1 MHYWKEGFKLKREL
15 KWKWLFFFVGLAVMT
30 FGVSMIVE
38 GKALGVGPWD
48 VLHIAL
54 FDRVGLSI
62 GTWAVI
68 TGVVIVGS
76 TSLLLKEWPKLA
88 TCLNMILCGVFIDF
102 FNWLLPNSPSA
113 LFDVLYF
120 VLGVIVLGVGC
131 ALYISPK
138 LGAGPRDTLMILF
151 SKKFGCSI
159 GNARLAMEAM
169 IAIIGWSLGGPIGF
183 GTIIIALFTGYI
195 VQLSLPFFERLLK
208 SRLDS
213 EGLANARSPKN
224 IEHLAKEI

>member
-1 MHYWKEGFKLKREL
+1 MKREL
-15 KWKWLFFFVGLAVMT
+15 KWKWLFFFVGLAVMS

-54 FDRVGLSI
+54 FQSVGLSI
-62 GTWAVI
+62 GSWAVI

-102 FNWLLPNSPSA
+102 FTWLLPNSTWV
-113 LFDVLYF
+113 LFDVFYF
-120 VLGVIVLGVGC
+120 LAGVIVLGVGC

-151 SKKFGCSI
+151 AKKFGCSI
-159 GNARLAMEAM
+159 GNARLAMEAL
-169 IAIIGWSLGGPIGF
+169 IAIIGWSLGGPIGV
-183 GTIIIALFTGYI
+183 GTIIIAFFTGYI
-195 VQLSLPFFERLLK
+195 VQFSLPFFERMLK
-208 SRLDS
+208 KRINS
-213 EGLANARSPKN
+213 EGRANDLSPKN
-224 IEHLAKEI
+224 IDHLAKEI